1 MISRFAKTKPS
12 LLQTAVRS
20 FAQDLEK
27 TITHLNA
34 YHKNQGAK
42 MVEFAG
48 FEMPIL
54 FPGEHGGVMKEHLFT
69 RKSCGVFDV
78 SHMGQLHIT
87 GKDAAK
93 FLERLT
99 VVDTQALAHGQASL
113 SVIMNEKGGIKDDC
127 IITKVNDTH
136 FYVVLNAGCKEKDMV
151 HMRKHLEDKKM
162 FPDVRMEYHSEQ
174 VKSLIALQGPH
185 AHHVL
190 A

>member
-136 FYVVLNAGCKEKDMV
+136 FSFNG
-151 HMRKHLEDKKM
+151 HLDFAHYIHSSMDNKKPAALHPQR
-162 FPDVRMEYHSEQ
+162 FVTHSHPR
-174 VKSLIALQGPH
+174 LM
-185 AHHVL
+185 
-190 A
+190 